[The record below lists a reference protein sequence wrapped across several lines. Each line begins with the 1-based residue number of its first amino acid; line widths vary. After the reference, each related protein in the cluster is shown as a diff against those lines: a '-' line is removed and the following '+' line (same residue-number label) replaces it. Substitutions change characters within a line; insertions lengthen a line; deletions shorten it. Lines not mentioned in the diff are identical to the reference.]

1 MATWDDLSR
10 VASALP
16 EVEERS
22 GDHREWRFRN
32 KLVAWER
39 PLRRSDREA
48 LGDQAPEGPIVA
60 IWLPDLDAK
69 EALLEAGGEAYF
81 TIPHFDGYRAILIG
95 LELIPV
101 DELEELVIEAWIDRA
116 PKRLVREWES
126 AGS

>member
-1 MATWDDLSR
+1 
-10 VASALP
+10 
-16 EVEERS
+16 
-22 GDHREWRFRN
+22 
-32 KLVAWER
+32 VAWER

-69 EALLEAGGEAYF
+69 EALLEAAGEAYF
-81 TIPHFDGYRAILIG
+81 TIPHFDGYRAILIR